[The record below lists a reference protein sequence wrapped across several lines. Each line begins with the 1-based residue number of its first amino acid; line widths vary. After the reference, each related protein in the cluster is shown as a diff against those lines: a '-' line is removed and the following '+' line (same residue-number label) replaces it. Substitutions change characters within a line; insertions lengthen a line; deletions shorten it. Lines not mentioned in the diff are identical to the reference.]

1 MSRCLLF
8 FMLSYFFG
16 LTAYAQP
23 KEILFSEL
31 ESAMAKD
38 PKPVM
43 IFLHTDWCSYCSLM
57 ERKTLKN
64 DKVKDKLNSDFYY
77 ISFNAEHDEVIKY
90 KGKNYA
96 LKKLGIST
104 KQHELAKELAQSNA
118 YPAIIFLDEKL
129 EVLYRHFAYVKP
141 DDMYKILNTIK
152 TTNKG

>member
-31 ESAMAKD
+31 ESAMAKA
-38 PKPVM
+38 PRPVVV
-43 IFLHTDWCSYCSLM
+43 FLHTDWCSYCSLM

-90 KGKNYA
+90 KGKN
-96 LKKLGIST
+96 
-104 KQHELAKELAQSNA
+104 
-118 YPAIIFLDEKL
+118 
-129 EVLYRHFAYVKP
+129 
-141 DDMYKILNTIK
+141 
-152 TTNKG
+152 

>member
-16 LTAYAQP
+16 LTTYAQP

-77 ISFNAEHDEVIKY
+77 ISFNTEHDEVIKY
-90 KGKNYA
+90 KGKNYS

-104 KQHELAKELAQSNA
+104 KQHELAKELSQSNA